1 MPEKGAQLII
11 TTMNTCK
18 KLIKNWKLDLRSV
31 KTVVIDEADDY
42 WKTDIDKANLN
53 EIIWHMDKDLNKK
66 VDQKKQYPKIPT
78 NDV

>member
-53 EIIWHMDKDLNKK
+53 EIIRHMDKDLNKK
-66 VDQKKQYPKIPT
+66 VE
-78 NDV
+78 